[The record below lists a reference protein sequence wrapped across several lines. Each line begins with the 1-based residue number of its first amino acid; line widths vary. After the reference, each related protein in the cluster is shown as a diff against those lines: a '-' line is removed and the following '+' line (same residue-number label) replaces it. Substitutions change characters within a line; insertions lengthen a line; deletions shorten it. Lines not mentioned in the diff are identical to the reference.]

1 MVRILLAGLVAVLM
15 AASAPAPAFA
25 IAGGR
30 PADPAATPWFATFDS
45 CGGTLIAPDRVLTA
59 AHCVADNVPA
69 DLGPVDVAGAPG
81 QSPLVTAISVHPRFD
96 LDAFSRLENGWADH
110 DVAVLQLD
118 RAVAGVTPVRLG
130 RARAGQDLQ
139 VVGRGATGG
148 GAAPGVRGRPL
159 LAATLRTQS
168 DAACARFWRT
178 YRDGH
183 DRDSFEARLMLCGV
197 DPRAGGRRRRDT
209 CTGDSGGPAFV
220 RDRRGAVRQV
230 GVTSWG
236 AGRCGGGAPSVFA
249 EVAAERAF
257 IDRRRQPWAPVPAG
271 RPMLTGTFAVGATL
285 TCTPPAWTIAP
296 DRASVVFF
304 TFRFREGERT
314 VQRGTSTVYVVRPAD
329 GGATIGCRIEA
340 STAGGRVRQ
349 HAPERVRVLPS
360 P

>member
-1 MVRILLAGLVAVLM
+1 
-15 AASAPAPAFA
+15 
-25 IAGGR
+25 
-30 PADPAATPWFATFDS
+30 
-45 CGGTLIAPDRVLTA
+45 VLTA

-197 DPRAGGRRRRDT
+197 DPRAGGAAGATRARAT
-209 CTGDSGGPAFV
+209 AAGPPSSAIAAGPSGRSAS
-220 RDRRGAVRQV
+220 RA
-230 GVTSWG
+230 
-236 AGRCGGGAPSVFA
+236 GAP
-249 EVAAERAF
+249 AAAAAGLHPCSPRWRPSGPSSTGA
-257 IDRRRQPWAPVPAG
+257 DSRG
-271 RPMLTGTFAVGATL
+271 RPF
-285 TCTPPAWTIAP
+285 PPAVP
-296 DRASVVFF
+296 
-304 TFRFREGERT
+304 
-314 VQRGTSTVYVVRPAD
+314 
-329 GGATIGCRIEA
+329 C
-340 STAGGRVRQ
+340 
-349 HAPERVRVLPS
+349 
-360 P
+360 

>member
-1 MVRILLAGLVAVLM
+1 MRILLAGLVAVLM
-15 AASAPAPAFA
+15 AASAPAAAFG

-30 PADPAATPWFATFDS
+30 PADPAATPWFVTFDS
-45 CGGTLIAPDRVLTA
+45 CGGTLVAPDRVLTA
-59 AHCVADNVPA
+59 AHCVADDVPG

-81 QSPLVTAISVHPRFD
+81 QSPLVTGISVHPRFD
-96 LDAFSRLENGWADH
+96 LDAFARLEDWTDH

-118 RAVAGVTPVRLG
+118 REVEGVAPVRLG
-130 RARAGQDLQ
+130 RARAGQDVQ

-159 LAATLRTQS
+159 LAATLRAQS

-178 YRDGH
+178 YRDGE
-183 DRDSFEARLMLCGV
+183 DRRSFEARLMLCGV
-197 DPRAGGRRRRDT
+197 DPGSGGRRRPDT
-209 CTGDSGGPAFV
+209 CTGDSGGPAVV
-220 RDRRGAVRQV
+220 RDPSGTVRQV
-230 GVTSWG
+230 GVISWG
-236 AGRCGGGAPSVFA
+236 AGRCGGPAPSVFA

-257 IDRRRQPWAPVPAG
+257 IQRRRQPWAPVPAG
-271 RPMLTGTFAVGATL
+271 RPMLTGTFAVGGTL
-285 TCTPPAWTIAP
+285 TCAPPAWTIAP
-296 DRASVVFF
+296 DRAVVVFF

-314 VQRGTSTVYVVRPAD
+314 VQRGEATTYTVRPAD

-340 STAGGRVRQ
+340 STAGGRVRH

>member
-1 MVRILLAGLVAVLM
+1 MARILLAGLVAVLI

-30 PADPAATPWFATFDS
+30 PADPAATPWFVTFDS
-45 CGGTLIAPDRVLTA
+45 CGGTLVAPDRVLTA
-59 AHCVADNVPA
+59 AHCVADDVPA

-81 QSPLVTAISVHPRFD
+81 QSPLVSAISVHPRFD
-96 LDAFSRLENGWADH
+96 LDAFSRLEDWTDH

-118 RAVAGVTPVRLG
+118 REVEGVTPVRLG
-130 RARAGQDLQ
+130 SARAGQALQ

-159 LAATLRTQS
+159 LAATLRAQS

-178 YRDGH
+178 YRDGE
-183 DRDSFEARLMLCGV
+183 DRDSFAARLMLCGS
-197 DPRAGGRRRRDT
+197 DPRPGARRRRDT

-220 RDRRGAVRQV
+220 RDRAGAVRQV

-236 AGRCGGGAPSVFA
+236 AGRCGGAAPSVFA

-257 IDRRRQPWAPVPAG
+257 IERRRQPWAPVPAG
-271 RPMLTGTFAVGATL
+271 RPVLAGTAAIGATL

-304 TFRFREGERT
+304 SFRFREGERT
-314 VQRGTSTVYVVRPAD
+314 VQRGTSTTYAVRPAD
-329 GGATIGCRIEA
+329 RGATIGCRVEA
-340 STAGGRVRQ
+340 STAGGRVRH
-349 HAPERVRVLPS
+349 HAPEHVRVP
-360 P
+360 PMP